1 MARHPIKNL
10 KGDEVGYWDESEFPR
25 IYHTQRSAKDR
36 QIFLHP
42 KYNNAVG
49 LDIRIINKHLIPNQV
64 GVLDFLVVGLEKKSY
79 HAIIRLKDF
88 VEKGKKVNFDKSKK
102 LWWSEQII
110 LSLNDFTRIY
120 EGQQTLKPSDFDN
133 ASSK

>member
-1 MARHPIKNL
+1 MVLAQEQDLLLIMQKLEESKLSCLEKMARHPIKNL

-79 HAIIRLKDF
+79 HAIIR
-88 VEKGKKVNFDKSKK
+88 
-102 LWWSEQII
+102 
-110 LSLNDFTRIY
+110 
-120 EGQQTLKPSDFDN
+120 
-133 ASSK
+133 